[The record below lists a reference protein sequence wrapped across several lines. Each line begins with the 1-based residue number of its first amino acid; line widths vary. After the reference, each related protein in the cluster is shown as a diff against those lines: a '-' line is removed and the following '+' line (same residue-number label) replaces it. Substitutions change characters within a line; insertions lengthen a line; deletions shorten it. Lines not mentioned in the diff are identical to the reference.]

1 MFCSN
6 CGKAVREGAK
16 FCGNCG
22 TPVEVPNVEDIIAPV
37 TAAVP
42 EAPAVETASADGS
55 VIDPEIAP
63 STPAEDTAPVQTQ
76 ENISAKAFV
85 PGTELYKLKM
95 VDKCRGTSNFSAS
108 LGNGTLH
115 VYDNGM
121 QFKGIFG
128 ASVGSGVLG
137 AIASTVINISEAYDP
152 NTYPLEQIKEL
163 RVGKRLGISNTLVI
177 SMKNGDVWSF
187 CPALPGSSAPK
198 QIVSI
203 LKPYMDKLNG

>member
-6 CGKAVREGAK
+6 CGKMVREGAK

-22 TPVEVPNVEDIIAPV
+22 MPIEILEVADITIHDATV
-37 TAAVP
+37 QP
-42 EAPAVETASADGS
+42 ETPAVETKELMTEAAATVPTEEVASEP
-55 VIDPEIAP
+55 V
-63 STPAEDTAPVQTQ
+63 PAGT
-76 ENISAKAFV
+76 FV
-85 PGTELYKLKM
+85 PGTELYKFKM
-95 VDKCRGTSNFSAS
+95 VDKLRGTSNFSTS

-115 VYDNGM
+115 IYDNGL
-121 QFKGIFG
+121 QFTSIFG

-163 RVGKRLGISNTLVI
+163 RVGKRMGISNTLVI

-198 QIVSI
+198 QIISI
-203 LKPYMDKLNG
+203 LKPYMDKING